1 MKDPSSNFGMK
12 TRKNNHPQQQIVS
25 RNKYDNMED
34 FIKEES
40 SSAEDNQVATEDEI
54 SSGRVRAAIRQ
65 KTVRD
70 SKRCEE

>member
-1 MKDPSSNFGMK
+1 MKDPSHNFGMK
-12 TRKNNHPQQQIVS
+12 TRKNQPQQIVN

-54 SSGRVRAAIRQ
+54 SSGRLRALRQ
-65 KTVRD
+65 RKARD
-70 SKRCEE
+70 SKRGGGEE